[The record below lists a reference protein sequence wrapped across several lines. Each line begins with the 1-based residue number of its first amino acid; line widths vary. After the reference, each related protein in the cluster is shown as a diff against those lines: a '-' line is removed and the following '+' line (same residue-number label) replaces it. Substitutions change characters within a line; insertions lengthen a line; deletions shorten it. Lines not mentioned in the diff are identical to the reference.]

1 MRPDCFI
8 SAIIAKNLLGREQSY
23 KFLLPGNPQ
32 QSSAQEIHGKGM
44 LGSTWLRMFYKQ
56 YTSSTHTEALAGIKV
71 HIEHGMM
78 QIIFETNSTKLN
90 L

>member
-1 MRPDCFI
+1 
-8 SAIIAKNLLGREQSY
+8 
-23 KFLLPGNPQ
+23 
-32 QSSAQEIHGKGM
+32 M

-56 YTSSTHTEALAGIKV
+56 YTSSTHGMFKALVNWIKDSTNFAMFQTEALAGIKV

-78 QIIFETNSTKLN
+78 QIIFETNSTKLK